1 MNRWKLLVALLLGAT
16 ALVCTSC
23 TQQRI
28 CNGPEQQ
35 PPSLLLDAGTWAAAH
50 PSAQLT
56 SCLAGTCTPPASSK
70 GLAEQT
76 AEPIEIVLPQTSD
89 PRSPVQLSITASE
102 AGRDVVKIS
111 SMITLDE
118 TDEAG
123 ACGTVL
129 QWKTSAELKSS
140 GELVLK

>member
-1 MNRWKLLVALLLGAT
+1 MALLLGAA

-23 TQQRI
+23 TRQAT

-56 SCLAGTCTPPASSK
+56 SCLAGICSPLASGK
-70 GLAEQT
+70 ALAQQT

-89 PRSPVQLSITASE
+89 PRSPVQLSITATE
-102 AGRDVVKIS
+102 AGRDLVKIS
-111 SMITLDE
+111 RMITLNE

-123 ACGTVL
+123 ACGTVS
-129 QWKTSAELKSS
+129 QWKTSAELTST